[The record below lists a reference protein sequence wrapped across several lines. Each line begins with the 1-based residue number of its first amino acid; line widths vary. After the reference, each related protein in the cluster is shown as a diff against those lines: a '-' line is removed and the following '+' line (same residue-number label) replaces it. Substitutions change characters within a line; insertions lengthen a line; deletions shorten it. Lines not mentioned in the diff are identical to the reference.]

1 MVGSKYCV
9 GGMCE
14 RSNLE
19 VVQTICA
26 ILDETVSARES
37 RQNLISFVR
46 DRPGHDRRYAIDPSK
61 IVAELGWRPRESFE
75 SGLDHTVRWYLAN
88 RSWWQDIRDKSYGGE
103 RLGVIA

>member
-1 MVGSKYCV
+1 
-9 GGMCE
+9 
-14 RSNLE
+14 

-26 ILDETVSARES
+26 ILDETMPARES
-37 RQNLISFVR
+37 RRTLISFVR

-75 SGLDHTVRWYLAN
+75 SGLNRTVNWYLVN
-88 RSWWQDIRDKSYGGE
+88 RSWWRDIRDKTYGGT